1 MPQKHVRNNAIWSK
15 YAPINTMA
23 LWHDTPYQIFV
34 CSHTRVEWSKAEAER
49 LFPLIPATSW
59 QIQSPT
65 PPYEYTTWDFWDYVF
80 LYWIHTHKHRNW
92 NVHMY
97 TCVYILILNNISMQ
111 FENPYVYTYS
121 HTCWNAILQHN
132 SWCVLKCIKAET
144 HSKRKYSLVQL
155 NHKEV

>member
-1 MPQKHVRNNAIWSK
+1 MINKH
-15 YAPINTMA
+15 
-23 LWHDTPYQIFV
+23 YQIFV
-34 CSHTRVEWSKAEAER
+34 HSHMYVEWSKAEAER

-59 QIQSPT
+59 QIHSPQYKYT
-65 PPYEYTTWDFWDYVF
+65 AWNFWEYAF

-97 TCVYILILNNISMQ
+97 TCVYILNNISMQ
-111 FENPYVYTYS
+111 FENTYAYTYS

-132 SWCVLKCIKAET
+132 SWCVLKSIKAET
-144 HSKRKYSLVQL
+144 HSKKKYSLVQL